1 MNTRVSTIRNDK
13 FNSEINSLNEEID
26 ELEVIRDAIRDYNL
40 LSYQLKN
47 SINKQSKDILYYEY
61 LEQKVWDLLSDLAK
75 KYNAHIDSLDDI
87 HKLEFDLAKIKNRLE
102 IGSDDQVTHVKVNS
116 EKIPLYSN
124 RNNYKLFINGL
135 RPMKILIVD
144 DKIKKTKIAYP
155 ILGINMETPEFIQ
168 NRLKISNLEKKIY
181 DDDNPLEKDKISSKK
196 EINLTK
202 SNKGFN
208 KILGANFLKS
218 PLIDLKQK
226 KVEPKVEEVEP
237 IKELDINLILA
248 KINNNPIKVG
258 PRQKILSSLEIY
270 LDNLFCENQYP
281 PYLAKEILDDYI
293 VHNKFGQKWL
303 YNLILNN
310 NYSLEIR
317 NLLIK
322 YNIRSSSD
330 IKNIFITR
338 NGRINTQ
345 IFWFQLHSLTSGTV
359 LENISDSIIKIIKRE
374 FLV

>member
-1 MNTRVSTIRNDK
+1 MNTRISTIRNDK

-26 ELEVIRDAIRDYNL
+26 ELEIIRDAIRDYNL

-47 SINKQSKDILYYEY
+47 SINKKSKDILYYEY
-61 LEQKVWDLLSDLAK
+61 LEKKVWDLLSNLAK

-87 HKLEFDLAKIKNRLE
+87 HKLEFDLGKIKSRLE
-102 IGSDDQVTHVKVNS
+102 IGADDQVTHVKFNN

-135 RPMKILIVD
+135 RPMKVLIVD
-144 DKIKKTKIAYP
+144 DKLKKTKIAYP

-168 NRLKISNLEKKIY
+168 NRLKMSNLEKKVY
-181 DDDNPLEKDKISSKK
+181 DENNLEKDDISNKK
-196 EINLTK
+196 SINLTK
-202 SNKGFN
+202 TNKGIN
-208 KILGANFLKS
+208 NILRSSFLKS
-218 PLIDLKQK
+218 SLIDLKKK
-226 KVEPKVEEVEP
+226 KVEPKVEEIETV
-237 IKELDINLILA
+237 KELDINLILS

-258 PRQKILSSLEIY
+258 PRQKILSALEIY
-270 LDNLFCENQYP
+270 LDNLFGENQYP
-281 PYLAKEILDDYI
+281 SYLAKEILDDYI
-293 VHNKFGQKWL
+293 VHNKSGQKWL

-322 YNIRSSSD
+322 YNIRSSLD
-330 IKNIFITR
+330 IRNIFITK
-338 NGRINTQ
+338 NGSINTQ
-345 IFWFQLHSLTSGTV
+345 IFWFKLHSLTSGTI
-359 LENISDSIIKIIKRE
+359 LDNISDSITKIIKRE

>member
-1 MNTRVSTIRNDK
+1 MNTRISTIRNDK

-26 ELEVIRDAIRDYNL
+26 ELEIIRDAIRDYNL

-47 SINKQSKDILYYEY
+47 SINKKSKDILYYEY
-61 LEQKVWDLLSDLAK
+61 LEKKVWDLLSNLAK

-87 HKLEFDLAKIKNRLE
+87 HKLEFDLGKIKSRLE
-102 IGSDDQVTHVKVNS
+102 IGADDQVTHVKFNN

-135 RPMKILIVD
+135 RPMKVLIVD
-144 DKIKKTKIAYP
+144 DKLKKTKIAYP

-168 NRLKISNLEKKIY
+168 NRLKMSNLEKKVY
-181 DDDNPLEKDKISSKK
+181 DENNLEKDDISNKK
-196 EINLTK
+196 SINLTK
-202 SNKGFN
+202 TNKGIN
-208 KILGANFLKS
+208 NILRSSFLKS
-218 PLIDLKQK
+218 SLIDLKKK
-226 KVEPKVEEVEP
+226 KVEPKIEEIETV
-237 IKELDINLILA
+237 KELDINLILS

-258 PRQKILSSLEIY
+258 PRQKILSALEIY
-270 LDNLFCENQYP
+270 LDNLFGENQYP
-281 PYLAKEILDDYI
+281 SYLAKEILDDYI
-293 VHNKFGQKWL
+293 VHNKSGQKWL

-322 YNIRSSSD
+322 YNIRSSLD
-330 IKNIFITR
+330 IRNIFITK
-338 NGRINTQ
+338 NGSINTQ
-345 IFWFQLHSLTSGTV
+345 IFWFKLHSLTSGTI
-359 LENISDSIIKIIKRE
+359 LDNISDSITKIIKRE